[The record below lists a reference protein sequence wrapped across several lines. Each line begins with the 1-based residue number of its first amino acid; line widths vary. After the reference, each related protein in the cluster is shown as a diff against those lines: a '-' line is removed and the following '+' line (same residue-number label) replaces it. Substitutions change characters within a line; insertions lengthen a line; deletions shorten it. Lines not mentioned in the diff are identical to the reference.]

1 MIVIEAA
8 RAKTLPAASAL
19 GKRDLNRFLA
29 SAIEVLGLTGE
40 FSVLLTGDEQLR
52 ALNLQFRGKD
62 KPTDVLSFPALAETA
77 LGGGDLAISLET
89 ASAQAADHGHT
100 LQMEVKLLILHG
112 LLHLAG
118 YDHERDKGQMRR
130 RETLLRKQFD
140 LPAGLVEAIEILR
153 GVDGIRF
160 CHFEDGDVVRHHLVQ
175 RVIRAYDSF
184 GRAQRELPLNL
195 REGAP
200 AKSAAKPQ

>member
-1 MIVIEAA
+1 MILIEAA

-62 KPTDVLSFPALAETA
+62 KPTDVLSFPALAEPA
-77 LGGGDLAISLET
+77 HGGGDLAISLET
-89 ASAQAADHGHT
+89 ASVQAADHGHP

-118 YDHERDKGQMRR
+118 YDHENDKGQMRR
-130 RETLLRKQFD
+130 RETLLRKQFG
-140 LPAGLVEAIEILR
+140 LPAGLVER
-153 GVDGIRF
+153 VPR
-160 CHFEDGDVVRHHLVQ
+160 Q
-175 RVIRAYDSF
+175 RSRS
-184 GRAQRELPLNL
+184 
-195 REGAP
+195 
-200 AKSAAKPQ
+200 S

>member
-52 ALNLQFRGKD
+52 AMNRQFRGKD

-89 ASAQAADHGHT
+89 ASVQAADHGHT

-130 RETLLRKQFD
+130 RETLLRKQFG
-140 LPAGLVEAIEILR
+140 LPAGLVERTPRQR
-153 GVDGIRF
+153 GR
-160 CHFEDGDVVRHHLVQ
+160 
-175 RVIRAYDSF
+175 S
-184 GRAQRELPLNL
+184 
-195 REGAP
+195 
-200 AKSAAKPQ
+200 S

>member
-1 MIVIEAA
+1 MILIEAA

-62 KPTDVLSFPALAETA
+62 KPTDVLSFPALAEPA
-77 LGGGDLAISLET
+77 RGGGDLAISLET
-89 ASAQAADHGHT
+89 ASVQAADHGHP

-118 YDHERDKGQMRR
+118 YDHEHDNGQMRR

-140 LPAGLVEAIEILR
+140 LPAGLVERTPRRQRQRR
-153 GVDGIRF
+153 GSKER
-160 CHFEDGDVVRHHLVQ
+160 RQ
-175 RVIRAYDSF
+175 R
-184 GRAQRELPLNL
+184 GR
-195 REGAP
+195 
-200 AKSAAKPQ
+200 SS

>member
-29 SAIEVLGLTGE
+29 SVLEVLGLTGE

-62 KPTDVLSFPALAETA
+62 KPTDVLSFPALAQT
-77 LGGGDLAISLET
+77 GGDLAISLET
-89 ASAQAADHGHT
+89 AALQAAEHGHT
-100 LQMEVKLLILHG
+100 LQMEIKILILHG

-118 YDHERDKGQMRR
+118 YDHERDKGHMRR

-140 LPAGLVEAIEILR
+140 LPAGLVERTRQRR
-153 GVDGIRF
+153 GP
-160 CHFEDGDVVRHHLVQ
+160 
-175 RVIRAYDSF
+175 S
-184 GRAQRELPLNL
+184 
-195 REGAP
+195 
-200 AKSAAKPQ
+200 S